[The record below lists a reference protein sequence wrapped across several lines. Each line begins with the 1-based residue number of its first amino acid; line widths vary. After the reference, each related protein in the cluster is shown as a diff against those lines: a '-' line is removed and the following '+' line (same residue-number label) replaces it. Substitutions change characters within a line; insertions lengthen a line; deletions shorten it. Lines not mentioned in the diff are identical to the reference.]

1 MRAVIDGIGVLA
13 PGIPDW
19 NGACALFSA
28 DLPYVTGVAPRPN
41 ADLLP
46 PAERRRSGEAVR
58 WAQPVSVEAL
68 EQAGLARAEAAAVF
82 ASSSGNPEIVH
93 QVCMALARPE
103 RDVSPTRFHNSVHNA
118 AAGYWAIAAA
128 CREASTSVACYDA
141 SFAAGL
147 LEACTQCAVERRP
160 VLVVAYDVP
169 YPEPLHHV
177 RPIAAPFA
185 VAFVLQPHLTS
196 RSVATLEIDL
206 VNEAA
211 PVPFADAA
219 LETLRMN
226 NPAARALP
234 LLRTLARR
242 ESAQLVLEYLPQCA
256 LAVNIASC

>member
-13 PGIPDW
+13 AGIPDW
-19 NGACALFSA
+19 NGACALLSA
-28 DLPYVTGVAPRPN
+28 DAHYVAGEIPRPN

-46 PAERRRSGEAVR
+46 PAERRRAGEAVR

-68 EQAGLARAEAAAVF
+68 EQAGLARGEAAAVF

-93 QVCMALARPE
+93 HVCLALARPE
-103 RDVSPTRFHNSVHNA
+103 RDVSPTRLHNSVHNA
-118 AAGYWAIAAA
+118 AAGYWAIAAG

-147 LEACTQCAVERRP
+147 LEACTQCVVEHRP

-169 YPEPLHHV
+169 YPEPLHQV
-177 RPIAAPFA
+177 RPIGAPFA
-185 VAFVLQPHLTS
+185 VAFVLQPYLTS
-196 RSVATLEIDL
+196 RSVATLEVGL
-206 VNEAA
+206 AAEAA
-211 PVPFADAA
+211 QVPFADAA
-219 LETLRMN
+219 LEALRMN

-234 LLRTLARR
+234 LLRALARR

-256 LAVNIASC
+256 LAVNIAPC